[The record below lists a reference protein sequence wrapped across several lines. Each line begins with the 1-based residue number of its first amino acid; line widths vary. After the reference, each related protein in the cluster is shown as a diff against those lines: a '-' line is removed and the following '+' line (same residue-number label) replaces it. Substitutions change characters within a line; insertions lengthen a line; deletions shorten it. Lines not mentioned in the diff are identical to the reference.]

1 MLKNTILLM
10 IFMVIT
16 FPVFGQE
23 QESVLSS
30 PENWQSEIIPFP
42 ISFAP
47 EIDLKGFEDLRF
59 APGWSDSTSLEFWT
73 YTFVWYVDE
82 KSPMTEA
89 KLTEYFN
96 YYYDGLMRV
105 NRINKDNANSV
116 KLDKTLCLFIKTK
129 EGFSGKMRV
138 YDNFFTKDY
147 LILNIK
153 VKESFCPEMKKHII
167 SCEISP
173 KPFDHSVWAIFENVK
188 LKKECN

>member
-1 MLKNTILLM
+1 MLYTVAIL
-10 IFMVIT
+10 
-16 FPVFGQE
+16 PVFGQE
-23 QESVLSS
+23 HESVLIA
-30 PENWQSEIIPFP
+30 PENWQSEIILFP

-47 EIDLKGFEDLRF
+47 EIDLTGFEDLRF
-59 APGWSDSTSLEFWT
+59 APGWADSTSQEFWT

-82 KSPMTEA
+82 KQPMTES

-96 YYYDGLMRV
+96 YYYDGLMGVDRK
-105 NRINKDNANSV
+105 NKADTTNSV
-116 KLDKTLCLFIKTK
+116 KLDKTLCLFIQSK

-188 LKKECN
+188 LKKECK